1 MEVISGKIPRPSSSH
16 GPPLGR
22 SSSPFIQRV
31 PSEDAMERSSHNESG
46 HGKSTA
52 QIIKELRTSNA
63 RLTAKSAEIEADF
76 MNQINQVTLKFSE
89 EQREL
94 EESLEKKEKMI
105 LEMESRGSSSENR
118 IRDRDTSLLKL
129 KEETAFQRHTIAD
142 LKNQLYQQ
150 QNDIEEA
157 EYDKNDEV
165 DKWKIEKQEM
175 SREIETIKKQ
185 FQESRDENENLRCQL
200 AERALEGSNVMQNW
214 KKLEETKKELA
225 ESQRYLHEAKSSL
238 ATLEH
243 ESKKLQKEQETELC
257 VLRFKVTESQVILST
272 KEREWREK
280 IEVAQQNDVMQSKID
295 EQETIISSLRDEITT
310 YTKQVAELLCGNT
323 KLQAEAETRNIFRH
337 DEVSDLR
344 VLNDAQSEEL
354 QRLKEECDEMDH
366 EISER
371 DDALLESMSE
381 ADQLQKQVNE
391 LTLEVNVLRESHGAE
406 TDERILQLETALQE
420 SNEAYRKLDDE
431 IKMKTEQ
438 YENNALQFR
447 KELTNL
453 VAERDDIH
461 SRLAMV
467 EEERDEAREIMDRNL
482 QENRDEVESRL
493 AKRLRD
499 VVANAAKER
508 ADLEKEHDE
517 LLADFEKAKREEMA
531 SLQKV
536 LDDRNREI
544 LSANNFTNHAREELE
559 EVHRVSEMRMNE
571 LEEIKANLCDTES
584 KVDEHARSLA
594 VESEETEK
602 LREKLEKEKKEVAQS
617 QQALREAQIALV
629 MLDDEKEMLA
639 TQIAETKAKWEA
651 QRNEIIDDYEAQ
663 LLAKEEEM
671 AQLTNRFGDAK
682 HITELVMECTKMEEM
697 INCKDAEIKKLTST
711 GRLNGSLNGHGISSG
726 QGGALE
732 DALRKEL
739 LAAKDAEEKLVR
751 ELTLLKSQKQEFE
764 CKVKVKLDDRD
775 TTISTLVKSSV
786 TQEQTL
792 AKMKAEIETLKK
804 SQRGI
809 GSSNMDTLSV
819 REIGAVKSARDA
831 DRREEIEQLHTAL
844 DECRDVERRLHGE
857 ILHLEKKLFVAE
869 NEVIR
874 LKNLMDADVSNPLS
888 RKKSMQYKLQRGR
901 TVNAGIDNDQD
912 EKLQE
917 RDSAIATLVKQ
928 SMAQEAFMKKLT
940 AENEMLKEDV
950 KLRSLRK
957 QIGTLDGPTWD
968 EMKKLQKES
977 EIFASQIIEQDE
989 EMQLL
994 RLDLEDRDKEVTDLR
1009 RELAD
1014 LQNDL
1019 TTTKTKSTSRDRDL
1033 DRIADL
1039 QAELDEMQEAN
1050 ETQRQ
1055 EVRDLRRQIRDS
1067 QSALDSVDDLR
1078 LELEHA
1084 NKSLSEMRCKVGNS
1098 VQQDAS
1104 LRDEL
1109 NESIASKDATEKRLE
1124 QQMESM
1130 RRLRVTAVEE
1140 LEKKIRERDES
1151 IEELK
1156 RSAPKEEIE
1165 SLKTEVERLKKDND
1179 LKTSIA
1185 IDAQTSLQQLRKILD
1200 EQAKSDDGKAALIAE
1215 KATLMNEV
1223 AALKGKLDELEED
1236 MVGINLLK
1244 ARLREAEDGRE
1255 TAEKNIMD
1263 SYERKITLMK
1273 LNKDVT
1279 IDNLRKEL
1287 LEAKTQNSEI
1297 EEDMIKH
1304 IKNLE
1309 MENKDLKDE
1318 LDAKLQLKNSKINA
1332 LEQTL
1337 GAQEQ
1342 LVENM
1347 RQEMDHLQGSM
1358 ERSTIGRRAE
1368 IEEMQQEVIDSTG
1381 KAQKLERE
1389 ITSLKMKLEQK
1400 ELEHESQ
1407 MNKLEERFV
1416 AMQESP
1422 LVTSMNKDTTDRI
1435 ADLKEKFENLKWRN
1449 TSLQEENKGLRT
1461 KLERAQD
1468 TTATMKNDKY
1478 RASALESENESLV
1491 KRVEELEMERSN
1503 WGSSTAPSSRT
1514 HSSTQSAQQSSKPP
1528 TPIDTSST
1536 RALSRIARSG
1546 SAPRGTKA
1554 SSPSPSRKSSQGH
1567 LVSPSRSIKPSSASP
1582 GRFFLKRRPSNK
1594 HEAQKDDGS
1603 AASKLTF

>member
-1 MEVISGKIPRPSSSH
+1 MEVISGKVPRPSSSH

-22 SSSPFIQRV
+22 SSSPFLQRV
-31 PSEDAMERSSHNESG
+31 PSEDVMERSSHNDSG

-52 QIIKELRTSNA
+52 QIIKELRASNA
-63 RLTAKSAEIEADF
+63 RLTAKSAEIEVDF
-76 MNQINQVTLKFSE
+76 MNQMNQVTLKFAE
-89 EQREL
+89 EQHQL
-94 EESLEKKEKMI
+94 EESLNKKEQMI
-105 LEMESRGSSSENR
+105 SEMESRGSSSENR
-118 IRDRDTSLLKL
+118 IRDRDTSLMKL

-142 LKNQLYQQ
+142 LKNQLYQL

-175 SREIETIKKQ
+175 SREIETLKKQ
-185 FQESRDENENLRCQL
+185 CQESRDENEDLRCQL
-200 AERALEGSNVMQNW
+200 AVRDSEGSNVMQNW
-214 KKLEETKKELA
+214 KKLEEAKKELA
-225 ESQRYLHEAKSSL
+225 ESQRFLHEAKSSL

-243 ESKKLQKEQETELC
+243 EAKKLQKEQETEIC
-257 VLRFKVTESQVILST
+257 VLRSKVTESQVIFFT
-272 KEREWREK
+272 KEREWNEK
-280 IEVAQQNDVMQSKID
+280 LEAAQQNDVLQSRIE
-295 EQETIISSLRDEITT
+295 EQEATILSLRGEITT
-310 YTKQVAELLCGNT
+310 YTTQVTELLCGNT
-323 KLQAEAETRNIFRH
+323 KLQAEAETRDIFRH

-344 VLNDAQSEEL
+344 VLNDAQSEEI
-354 QRLKEECDEMDH
+354 QRLKEECDEMER

-391 LTLEVNVLRESHGAE
+391 LSLEFNTLHESRGAE
-406 TDERILQLETALQE
+406 SEGRILQLETALQE
-420 SNEAYRKLDDE
+420 SNQAYRMLDNE
-431 IKMKTEQ
+431 IKIKTEQ
-438 YENNALQFR
+438 YENELSQLR
-447 KELTNL
+447 KELTTL
-453 VAERDDIH
+453 VTERNDVN
-461 SRLAMV
+461 SRLGMV
-467 EEERDEAREIMDRNL
+467 EEERDQARERMDRNL

-493 AKRLRD
+493 TKRLRD
-499 VVANAAKER
+499 VVASTAKER

-517 LLADFEKAKREEMA
+517 LLADFEKAKREEMV

-536 LDDRNREI
+536 LDERNREI
-544 LSANNFTNHAREELE
+544 LSVNDFSNQIREKLE
-559 EVHRVSEMRMNE
+559 EVHRVSEMRLVE
-571 LEEIKANLCDTES
+571 LEDLKANLCDTES

-594 VESEETEK
+594 VESEETGN
-602 LREKLEKEKKEVAQS
+602 LRESLEKERKEVAQA
-617 QQALREAQIALV
+617 QEALREAQIALV
-629 MLDDEKEMLA
+629 MLDDEKDRVN
-639 TQIAETKAKWEA
+639 TQITEMKAKWEA
-651 QRNEIIDDYEAQ
+651 QRNEMIDDYEAQ

-697 INCKDAEIKKLTST
+697 IKQKDAEIKKLSST
-711 GRLNGSLNGHGISSG
+711 GSFNGSLKGRGISSSH
-726 QGGALE
+726 GGALE

-739 LAAKDAEEKLVR
+739 LAAKDAEEKLAR
-751 ELTLLKSQKQEFE
+751 ELSLLKSQKLEFE
-764 CKVKVKLDDRD
+764 SKVKVKLDDRD

-792 AKMKAEIETLKK
+792 AKMKAEIVSLKT

-809 GSSNMDTLSV
+809 GSSSTDTTLV
-819 REIGAVKSARDA
+819 REIGAVKNARDA
-831 DRREEIEQLHTAL
+831 DRRDEIEQLHTAL
-844 DECRDVERRLHGE
+844 DECRDIERRLHGE
-857 ILHLEKKLFVAE
+857 ILHLEKKLFLAE
-869 NEVIR
+869 NEVDR
-874 LKNLMDADVSNPLS
+874 LKHQLEGDISNPMT
-888 RKKSMQYKLQRGR
+888 RKKSMQYKLQRVR
-901 TVNAGIDNDQD
+901 AVNSDIDNDLD

-928 SMAQEAFMKKLT
+928 SMAQEAFVKKLT
-940 AENEMLKEDV
+940 AENQRLQEDV
-950 KLRSLRK
+950 KLRSPRK

-1009 RELAD
+1009 KELAD
-1014 LQNDL
+1014 LHNEL
-1019 TTTKTKSTSRDRDL
+1019 ATTKSKSTSRDRDL

-1067 QSALDSVDDLR
+1067 QSSLDSVDDLR

-1084 NKSLSEMRCKVGNS
+1084 NKSLSEMRSKVGHS
-1098 VQQDAS
+1098 AQQDAS

-1109 NESIASKDATEKRLE
+1109 NEAIAGKDAAEKEL
-1124 QQMESM
+1124 ESM
-1130 RRLRVTAVEE
+1130 RRLRVTAVDE
-1140 LEKKIRERDES
+1140 LEKKIRERDQC
-1151 IEELK
+1151 IEEFK

-1179 LKTSIA
+1179 LKTSISV
-1185 IDAQTSLQQLRKILD
+1185 DTQTSLQQLRRILD
-1200 EQAKSDDGKAALIAE
+1200 EQARPDEEKAALIVE
-1215 KATLMNEV
+1215 KGALVKEV

-1244 ARLREAEDGRE
+1244 TRLHDAEDGRE
-1255 TAEKNIMD
+1255 TAERNIMD

-1389 ITSLKMKLEQK
+1389 ITSLKMTLEQK

-1422 LVTSMNKDTTDRI
+1422 LVTSMNKETTERI

-1478 RASALESENESLV
+1478 RASALESENESLM
-1491 KRVEELEMERSN
+1491 KRVEELEVERSH

-1514 HSSTQSAQQSSKPP
+1514 HSSSQNTQPSSKPP
-1528 TPIDTSST
+1528 TPIESSST
-1536 RALSRIARSG
+1536 RALSRLARSG

-1554 SSPSPSRKSSQGH
+1554 SSPSPSRKSSQGQ
-1567 LVSPSRSIKPSSASP
+1567 LASPSRSIKTSSASP

-1594 HEAQKDDGS
+1594 HETQKDDGS